1 MAIHFSILAW
11 KIPRTEKARR
21 ATVNGVTKSQTQ
33 LSMHTYFTTKK
44 KKINQT
50 KKPRRNISDEV
61 AKSHISRQI
70 VF

>member
-44 KKINQT
+44 NNQSNKKT
-50 KKPRRNISDEV
+50 KKE
-61 AKSHISRQI
+61 HL
-70 VF
+70 